1 MIMSSPLDS
10 FEKMQKSLEKTLRIT
25 ETFNQQASVVNNAL
39 RSLSFSPISDYY
51 SALSAASSPS
61 IINAAK
67 ALSSSPFASVIES
80 LSLSGVSAAAN
91 ALTNSATVRVAK
103 CLSTPTL
110 LSDALNISASIPQA
124 ILDSTALAQKLAN
137 QLTMPPVYSVSSIAA
152 EISSRI
158 INPVSGAFTSSFLD
172 LAVDIREMPIDSFEY
187 SFDDAGNV
195 NLSEQLE
202 NKLSDIINVDPAQPD
217 SPRKIIS
224 KEFFYSVV
232 VPIVLALIQLGYN
245 VYSDAQLTELLEHQH
260 QEKMTIQRQ
269 ILNEEHQQTE
279 YLRRISESSK
289 ESIPA
294 EEDSP
299 SS

>member
-1 MIMSSPLDS
+1 MSSPLDN

-25 ETFNQQASVVNNAL
+25 ETFNQQASVINNTL
-39 RSLSFSPISDYY
+39 RSLSLSPISDYY
-51 SALSAASSPS
+51 SALSAAGSPS

-67 ALSSSPFASVIES
+67 DLSSSPLVSSIES
-80 LSLSGVSAAAN
+80 LSLSGVSATAN
-91 ALTNSATVRVAK
+91 ALTNSTTVRIAK
-103 CLSTPTL
+103 YLSTPTL
-110 LSDALNISASIPQA
+110 LSDALNSSASIPQTM
-124 ILDSTALAQKLAN
+124 LDSTALAQKLAN
-137 QLTMPPVYSVSSIAA
+137 QLTISPVYSVSPIAA

-158 INPVSGAFTSSFLD
+158 IDSVSGAFTSSFLD
-172 LAVDIREMPIDSFEY
+172 LAAEIREMPINSFEY

-195 NLSEQLE
+195 NLSEQLGD
-202 NKLSDIINVDPAQPD
+202 KLSDIIDIEPTRPN

-224 KEFFYSVV
+224 KEFFYNVV
-232 VPIVLALIQLGYN
+232 MPIVLALMQLGYT
-245 VYSDAQLTELLEHQH
+245 VYSDAQLTELLERQH

-269 ILNEEHQQTE
+269 ILDEERQQTE

-294 EEDSP
+294 KEDSP